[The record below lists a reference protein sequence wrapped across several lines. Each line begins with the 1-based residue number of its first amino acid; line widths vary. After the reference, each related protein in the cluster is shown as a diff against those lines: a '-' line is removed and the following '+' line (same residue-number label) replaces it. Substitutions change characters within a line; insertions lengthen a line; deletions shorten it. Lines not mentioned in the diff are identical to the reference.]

1 MSHGSA
7 RHSLLAAGRDAH
19 IIERGCNRL
28 WLIDEW
34 RQCCQWTPVGWP
46 VHRHRHLNPSH
57 PMNNCAYMTQEQ
69 RDPHL
74 AVHTVTHWSDE
85 ILACPSLTPPPPPLP
100 PTEHFAITTQA
111 GTHLQ
116 VLLRATTAKTRAA
129 QQAVTLLLL
138 QPLLQGCWAP
148 FPGSSNSLPA
158 SRSKPPKPRPPATAW
173 SMQSAAHP
181 PQLTAAGP

>member
-85 ILACPSLTPPPPPLP
+85 ILACPSLTPPPRRSHPQSTSLSPHKLARTCRCCCGQPQPRQGLRNRLSRCCCCSHFCRAVGHHSLAAPTVCQHPGQSPPNP
-100 PTEHFAITTQA
+100 
-111 GTHLQ
+111 
-116 VLLRATTAKTRAA
+116 
-129 QQAVTLLLL
+129 
-138 QPLLQGCWAP
+138 AP
-148 FPGSSNSLPA
+148 G
-158 SRSKPPKPRPPATAW
+158 R